1 MYSPRLVSHASP
13 VGAEEDKGGEEEE
26 GRARMNN
33 SAVLVWPSD
42 LLSKENL
49 LVVCGAH
56 AAGLSARYR
65 YNGLME
71 RVLPFLA
78 HVDSAGLTGEQGGKQ
93 VKY

>member
-1 MYSPRLVSHASP
+1 MLPPWELKRTR
-13 VGAEEDKGGEEEE
+13 GGEEEE

-65 YNGLME
+65 HNRLME

-78 HVDSAGLTGEQGGKQ
+78 HVDSPGLTSEQGGKQ